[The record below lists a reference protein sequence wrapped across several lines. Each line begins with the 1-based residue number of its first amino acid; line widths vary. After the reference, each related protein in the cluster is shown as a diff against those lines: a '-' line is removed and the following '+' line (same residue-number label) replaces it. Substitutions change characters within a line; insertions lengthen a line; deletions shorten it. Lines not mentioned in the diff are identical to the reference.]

1 MTTDTVFA
9 IFSCTKAITGVAVM
23 QLVEEG
29 VLGLGDPAKEYA
41 PEIAE
46 VQVLE
51 GFDDA
56 GEPRVRP
63 PASDATVEQLMLH
76 TAASATTSS
85 TTTSSGTAR
94 GGTCPASSPPPRPR

>member
-1 MTTDTVFA
+1 VH
-9 IFSCTKAITGVAVM
+9 KAITGVAVM

-29 VLGLGDPAKEYA
+29 VLGLGDTAKEYA

-63 PASDATVEQLMLH
+63 PP
-76 TAASATTSS
+76 TSR
-85 TTTSSGTAR
+85 SS
-94 GGTCPASSPPPRPR
+94 S